1 MSKIMAI
8 ANQKGGV
15 GKTTTVVNLGAGLAE
30 AGKKVLM
37 IDLDPQAS
45 LTISMGFREPD
56 KLDGTITDIFMKVV
70 NDEVIPEGYAI
81 HSVAERLDLIP
92 SSIDLSAAEVSLVN
106 AMSREL
112 VLRSYMERISSNYD
126 YILIDCMPSLGMLT
140 VNALACAGS
149 VLIPVQPAYLPVRGL
164 QQLIRTIY
172 TVKRRLNSAL
182 TIEGILFTMVDRR
195 TLYAKEIVEEVNQA
209 YGGTIPIFQMVIP
222 MSVKASETSQAA
234 KNIYD
239 YDPQGNRLRNCW
251 ERRLQRTR
259 LQKSALIRFFRLRI
273 IHLRF
278 WMMPGCRNWWRAY
291 VSTAYSCRYWF
302 DRMMR
307 EPMR

>member
-1 MSKIMAI
+1 M
-8 ANQKGGV
+8 
-15 GKTTTVVNLGAGLAE
+15 
-30 AGKKVLM
+30 
-37 IDLDPQAS
+37 
-45 LTISMGFREPD
+45 
-56 KLDGTITDIFMKVV
+56 
-70 NDEVIPEGYAI
+70 
-81 HSVAERLDLIP
+81 DLIP

-239 YDPQGNRLRNCW
+239 YDPQGKAAKAYRELTEEVLENDSE
-251 ERRLQRTR
+251 ER
-259 LQKSALIRFFRLRI
+259 KGAF
-273 IHLRF
+273 
-278 WMMPGCRNWWRAY
+278 
-291 VSTAYSCRYWF
+291 
-302 DRMMR
+302 
-307 EPMR
+307 